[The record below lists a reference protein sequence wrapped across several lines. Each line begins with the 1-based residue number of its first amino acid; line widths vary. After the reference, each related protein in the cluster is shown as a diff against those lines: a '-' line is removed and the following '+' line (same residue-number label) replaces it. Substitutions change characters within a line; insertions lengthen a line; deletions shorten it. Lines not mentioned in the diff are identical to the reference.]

1 MKNINGEE
9 YHFELIDPQNPNVWQ
24 LVGTPAVISIYKNG
38 ELVTQDTTDI
48 TGVNY
53 SGKLALTV
61 NNTINGLK
69 ITQINLV
76 NGIPQY
82 VTN

>member
-1 MKNINGEE
+1 MKNINGQE
-9 YHFELIDPQNPNVWQ
+9 YHFELIDPQNLNVWQ
-24 LVGTPAVISIYKNG
+24 LVGEPTVQSIYKNG

-53 SGKLALTV
+53 SGKLALTI
-61 NNTINGLK
+61 NNTINGQA

-76 NGIPQY
+76 NGQLQY